1 MTVFVLEW
9 IIMEETRDDKCDRIL
24 KTISCENNVFKYS
37 RQTQCQQIIC
47 FDFEIFIQNLVEG
60 KRRRRRIIFW

>member
-1 MTVFVLEW
+1 
-9 IIMEETRDDKCDRIL
+9 MEETRDDKCDRIL

-47 FDFEIFIQNLVEG
+47 FDFEIFIQNLVVKGNDEEEELFFG
-60 KRRRRRIIFW
+60 SR